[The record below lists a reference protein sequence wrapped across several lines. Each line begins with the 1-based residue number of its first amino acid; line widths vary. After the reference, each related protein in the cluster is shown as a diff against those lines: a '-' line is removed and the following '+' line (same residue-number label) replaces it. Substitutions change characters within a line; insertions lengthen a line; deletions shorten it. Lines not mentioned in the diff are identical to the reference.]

1 MPEGGPSA
9 KWKPLRNNGSVH
21 AGMTAPFR
29 FADGM
34 LSGGQRRRSSKNKPS
49 IVRQRE
55 KKEGRKDKKEWERER
70 YLAFSWTR
78 SNGMIQTTPC
88 VSVSAVLLMP
98 YHPPAYSPS
107 CIISSKSSPLS
118 SLFYCVCVYV
128 SFLSLFLIFV
138 REAIP
143 WWTKECLKL
152 TLRIYEHK

>member
-55 KKEGRKDKKEWERER
+55 KKGGWKDKKEWERER
-70 YLAFSWTR
+70 YLAFPWTW

-88 VSVSAVLLMP
+88 VSVSDVLLMP
-98 YHPPAYSPS
+98 DHPPAYSPS
-107 CIISSKSSPLS
+107 CIISSKSSLLS
-118 SLFYCVCVYV
+118 SLFLLRMHVCFF
-128 SFLSLFLIFV
+128 SFFV
-138 REAIP
+138 FNFCAWSYTAMDKRMFKIDTMGV
-143 WWTKECLKL
+143 WV
-152 TLRIYEHK
+152 